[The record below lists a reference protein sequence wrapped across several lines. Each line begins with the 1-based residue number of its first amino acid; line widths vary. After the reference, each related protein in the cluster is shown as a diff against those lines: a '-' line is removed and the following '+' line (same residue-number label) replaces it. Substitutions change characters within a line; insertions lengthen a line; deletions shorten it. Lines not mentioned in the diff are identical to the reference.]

1 MSAIRNASLSVVI
14 ISRLASMAARYLRNG
29 TDFPTRINA
38 THEPTETYANF
49 SRYRRKRIGEEKK
62 RNEGSNESVCG
73 SERTSMAGRR
83 GNFCSIDRGRNR
95 LSFYIEYAQRISPS
109 TKSPV
114 VQDGKLVRRGGHFA
128 KKGGSIAEK
137 ERTLRGCASTVGYEQ
152 LGPFPPN
159 DKRTTGQ
166 LDFVRPLSAVDAD
179 KRYKQPNSSSIPTPK
194 LRESPT
200 RPSQEK

>member
-1 MSAIRNASLSVVI
+1 MEARSTVVVI
-14 ISRLASMAARYLRNG
+14 VI
-29 TDFPTRINA
+29 
-38 THEPTETYANF
+38 
-49 SRYRRKRIGEEKK
+49 
-62 RNEGSNESVCG
+62 
-73 SERTSMAGRR
+73 
-83 GNFCSIDRGRNR
+83 
-95 LSFYIEYAQRISPS
+95 SFYIEYTRRVSPL

-114 VQDGKLVRRGGHFA
+114 VQDGTLVRRGGHFA
-128 KKGGSIAEK
+128 KKGGSIAEN

-152 LGPFPPN
+152 LGPFSPN

-200 RPSQEK
+200 RPSQEKHIFSLSVGLFFFFFFNRNDNNDDE